1 MRFSKKATQTNYK
14 SKSIFYTTFFII
26 LITQV
31 NLLDLNF
38 IVSEK
43 PNKFEYDEEF
53 LIDVPIKEN
62 QLRER
67 QMLIPI
73 LFQNNQTVNLV
84 VDTGSSILWVYSE
97 NCYECK
103 ENGLSVFDTS
113 LSETFVKTSN
123 SKVLVYGN
131 SQYFGLES
139 QDYLSLNGINIAFP
153 MKFYTVDIFGKSKFS
168 GIVGF
173 GKGKEGEDSFIKK
186 LKDYKVIDKEF
197 FVIHF
202 LSKKNGVIHI
212 GEYPFDINDEN
223 KLEEMQRNKCNLR
236 ENETHWKCL
245 VNKIIYDGFEI
256 NQNKEFHIDTGA
268 TTSLVSK
275 RLLWEIYTKIF
286 QKFAGC
292 KYLDA
297 QFQRSSI
304 VCIDI
309 DISKLKEIKI
319 NIESKGLITIK
330 PYNYMRQL
338 KNNEYIFEMIG
349 INSHIN
355 ILGIPF
361 LIENY
366 MIFDNENKSISFIR
380 NEIDCKTILNGEKS
394 DICVRINEKQLS
406 FEEIYKFISNKDS
419 ISIEDVK
426 LNSNIYNINLYDFIE
441 FIKTK
446 KTHAS
451 LNKERIF
458 NNIMNIYFYRISIGL
473 INNVTAFDIANYVL
487 K

>member
-1 MRFSKKATQTNYK
+1 MRFSKKAQQSNYY
-14 SKSIFYTTFFII
+14 SKSIFYATFFII

-31 NLLDLNF
+31 NLLNLNF
-38 IVSEK
+38 TMSEK
-43 PNKFEYDEEF
+43 PNRLQLDEEF

-62 QLRER
+62 LLRER

-73 LFQNNQTVNLV
+73 LFNNNQTVNLV

-97 NCYECK
+97 YCYECK
-103 ENGLSVFDTS
+103 GNGLSVFNTS

-123 SKVLVYGN
+123 SKVLAYGN
-131 SQYFGLES
+131 SKYFGLES
-139 QDYLSLNGINIAFP
+139 KDYLSLNGINIEFP
-153 MKFYTVDIFGKSKFS
+153 MKFYTVEIFGKSKFS

-173 GKGKEGEDSFIKK
+173 GKGKEGEDSFLKK
-186 LKDYKVIDKEF
+186 LKDYNVIDKEF

-212 GEYPFDINDEN
+212 GEYPFDINDES
-223 KLEEMQRNKCNLR
+223 KLEEIQKNKCNLR
-236 ENETHWKCL
+236 ENDTHWKCL
-245 VNKIIYDGFEI
+245 VNKVIYDDFEI
-256 NQNKEFHIDTGA
+256 YQNEEFHIDTGA

-275 RLLWEIYTKIF
+275 NLLREIYTRVF
-286 QKFAGC
+286 QKFGGC
-292 KYLDA
+292 KYQDVP
-297 QFQRSSI
+297 FQKSSI

-319 NIESKGLITIK
+319 NIESKGLIIIR

-349 INSHIN
+349 MNSSMN

-366 MIFDNENKSISFIR
+366 MIFNNENKSISFIR
-380 NEIDCKTILNGEKS
+380 NEIDCMTILNGEKS
-394 DICVRINEKQLS
+394 DICVRFNEKHLS
-406 FEEIYKFISNKDS
+406 FNEIYKFISNKDS
-419 ISIEDVK
+419 ISFEDIK
-426 LNSNIYNINLYDFIE
+426 LNSNIYNINLYDFVE
-441 FIKTK
+441 FIKTE
-446 KTHAS
+446 KTPVN
-451 LNKERIF
+451 LNKERLF
-458 NNIMNIYFYRISIGL
+458 NNIMSIYFYRISIGL
-473 INNVTAFDIANYVL
+473 INNVTAFEIANAVL